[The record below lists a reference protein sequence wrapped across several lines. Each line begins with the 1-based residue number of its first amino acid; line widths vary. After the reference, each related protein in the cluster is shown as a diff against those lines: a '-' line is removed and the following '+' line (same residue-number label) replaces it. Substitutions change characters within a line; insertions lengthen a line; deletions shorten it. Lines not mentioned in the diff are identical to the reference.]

1 MSQSQSGSQDARSV
15 KPQVDVTDAAP
26 IDVTDSAVDSGDDVI
41 EVVEDVDVAQQDVN
55 APDESDSFSDRHPFV
70 IYSALRFGLLVVAG
84 GICYLL
90 GARGILLILLAFF
103 ISAIASFAFLVPQ
116 RERVGQRT
124 GSYFRRLNDKIE
136 ASKTA
141 EDDLIEQSASNDA
154 DGQQQAKS

>member
-1 MSQSQSGSQDARSV
+1 MSQPQSGSSDASPV
-15 KPQVDVTDAAP
+15 TPQIDVTDAAP
-26 IDVTDSAVDSGDDVI
+26 IDVTDAAIEAADDAIEVI
-41 EVVEDVDVAQQDVN
+41 EDADVEVVESEE
-55 APDESDSFSDRHPFV
+55 PTSFSDKHPFV

-103 ISAIASFAFLVPQ
+103 ISAIASFVFLIPQ

-136 ASKTA
+136 ASKVA
-141 EDDLIEQSASNDA
+141 EDDLVEQSAGDDT
-154 DGQQQAKS
+154 DGQQQPKN